1 MSSTRS
7 LAARRGAFTLIEL
20 IAVIVIL
27 AILSGVA
34 LPRFFDYSA
43 KAKESACRGALG
55 GVRSAIA
62 NFYSNSAVNGTPVY
76 PTIAQL
82 RTVGTVMQEAI
93 PENPYNG
100 DNRILAATW
109 DSANPPVSG
118 NRGWCYDEATGKFW
132 ANTGTVGE
140 NTW

>member
-20 IAVIVIL
+20 IAVIVVL

-118 NRGWCYDEATGKFW
+118 TRGWCYDEATGKFW

>member
-1 MSSTRS
+1 MFSNPPASGASR
-7 LAARRGAFTLIEL
+7 AFTLIEL
-20 IAVIVIL
+20 IAVVVVL

-55 GVRSAIA
+55 GVRTALTE
-62 NFYSNSAVNGTPVY
+62 FYSNSALHGSPIY

-82 RTVGTVMQEAI
+82 RTPGAVLPETVAQ
-93 PENPYNG
+93 NPYNG
-100 DNRILAATW
+100 DNRIQAASRAGAT
-109 DSANPPVSG
+109 PPVSG
-118 NRGWCYDEATGKFW
+118 NRGWCYDETTGEFW
-132 ANTGTVGE
+132 ANTDEVGE

>member
-20 IAVIVIL
+20 IAVIVVL

-109 DSANPPVSG
+109 DSASPPVSG

-132 ANTGTVGE
+132 ANTSTVGE

>member
-1 MSSTRS
+1 MDSHRIGHRTR
-7 LAARRGAFTLIEL
+7 RAFTLIEL
-20 IAVIVIL
+20 IAVIVVL

-62 NFYSNSAVNGTPVY
+62 SFYSNSAVNGSPVY

-82 RTVGTVMQEAI
+82 RTAGTVMQEAI
-93 PENPYNG
+93 PENPYNN
-100 DNRILAATW
+100 DSRILAASW
-109 DSANPPVSG
+109 DASNPPVSG

-132 ANTGTVGE
+132 ANSDTLDE

>member
-1 MSSTRS
+1 MLIQTSASG
-7 LAARRGAFTLIEL
+7 ARRAFTLIEL
-20 IAVIVIL
+20 IAVIVVL

-43 KAKESACRGALG
+43 KAKEAACRNALG
-55 GVRSAIA
+55 NVRAALSG
-62 NFYSNSAVNGTPVY
+62 FYSNAYETGSPLY

-82 RTVGTVMQEAI
+82 RTIGTVLSDAI

-100 DNRILAATW
+100 DSRLLAATW
-109 DSANPPVSG
+109 EVGNPPVSG
-118 NRGWCYDEATGKFW
+118 NRGWCYDEATGRFW
-132 ANTGTVGE
+132 ANSDTVGE